1 MIQYFPW
8 NEMRSEQLNP
18 VSEVV
23 PTVGWEEGVRLTRK
37 ILPRPSKRETIFW
50 VDDCVPLLSLYR
62 AVFES
67 LGFEVRAASCAADA
81 LKHTELSTADIVI
94 LDYDMPDMNGAAL
107 ASLIKNQCPSMPV
120 ILYSGSSSIPPAAH
134 KWVDA
139 ICAKGAPRE
148 ELLST
153 IDRLASGR
161 RASGTGM
168 PHPASPTPCLPQG
181 VVLNVASSSDYYR
194 AANRTAAND

>member
-1 MIQYFPW
+1 MIHYFPW

-23 PTVGWEEGVRLTRK
+23 PTVGWEEGLRLTRK
-37 ILPRPSKRETIFW
+37 IPSRPAKRQTIFW
-50 VDDCVPLLSLYR
+50 VDDCLPLLSLYR

-81 LKHTELSTADIVI
+81 LKHAELSTADIVI
-94 LDYDMPDMNGAAL
+94 LDYDMPDMNGAVL
-107 ASLIKNQCPSMPV
+107 ASLIKNQCPSIPV
-120 ILYSGSSSIPPAAH
+120 ILYSGSSSITPAAH

-161 RASGTGM
+161 RASGSGM
-168 PHPASPTPCLPQG
+168 PHPASPAQRLPQG
-181 VVLNVASSSDYYR
+181 VVLNVASSSDYR
-194 AANRTAAND
+194 AANHTAAND

>member
-8 NEMRSEQLNP
+8 NKMRSEQLNP

-23 PTVGWEEGVRLTRK
+23 PTVGWEEGLRLTRK
-37 ILPRPSKRETIFW
+37 IPPRATKRQTIFW
-50 VDDCVPLLSLYR
+50 VDDCLPLLSLYR
-62 AVFES
+62 AIFES

-81 LKHTELSTADIVI
+81 LKHAELSTADIVI

-107 ASLIKNQCPSMPV
+107 ASLIKNQYPSIPV
-120 ILYSGSSSIPPAAH
+120 ILYSGSSSIPLVAH
-134 KWVDA
+134 KRVDA

-161 RASGTGM
+161 RTSGSGT
-168 PHPASPTPCLPQG
+168 PYPASPRPCPPQA
-181 VVLNVASSSDYYR
+181 VVLNVASSSDYR
-194 AANRTAAND
+194 AANNIAAHD